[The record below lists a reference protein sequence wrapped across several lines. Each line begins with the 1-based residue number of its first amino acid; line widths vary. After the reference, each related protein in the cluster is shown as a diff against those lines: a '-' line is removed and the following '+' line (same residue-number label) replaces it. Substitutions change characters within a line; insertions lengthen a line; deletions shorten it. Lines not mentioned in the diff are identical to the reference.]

1 MSRLIWF
8 GLHNNSFFLK
18 LREFYLK
25 ASILLNSE
33 KNINFPKR
41 TPVTLSPFIRIHP
54 VFELA
59 LWDNRANM
67 LSSEEIK
74 ERLLCIFHEMAINPL
89 FKEEVLLAFHGT
101 SDKIHEEP
109 GNSAGTETSADET
122 GDSNQDTSDTFEPL
136 TQDLIKSPFSVTRE
150 VNDNTVSEARAKR
163 SYNNT
168 TANSIVVPSLR
179 DLMIDFTQDG
189 EQADPARIKADLAQ
203 TQTETGQV
211 QVVPAQVQAEPAPVQ
226 VAERIEE

>member
-1 MSRLIWF
+1 
-8 GLHNNSFFLK
+8 
-18 LREFYLK
+18 
-25 ASILLNSE
+25 
-33 KNINFPKR
+33 
-41 TPVTLSPFIRIHP
+41 
-54 VFELA
+54 
-59 LWDNRANM
+59 M

-89 FKEEVLLAFHGT
+89 FKEEVLLAFHET

-136 TQDLIKSPFSVTRE
+136 TQDLTKSPFSVTRE
-150 VNDNTVSEARAKR
+150 VNDNTVSEARAKQ
-163 SYNNT
+163 YNNT
-168 TANSIVVPSLR
+168 TASSIVVPSLR
-179 DLMIDFTQDG
+179 DLMIDFTHDG
-189 EQADPARIKADLAQ
+189 EQADLAQ